1 MEQETKKRVRR
12 SKETITQDKIRK
24 LEERVADYEA
34 KIAEAKKE
42 IDELKNSLAPVVKKR
57 DIWSRADE
65 LGVSPEEVMKLIE
78 KAGKKKN
85 RD

>member
-1 MEQETKKRVRR
+1 MEQQTKKRVRR
-12 SKETITQDKIRK
+12 SKEVITQDKIRK
-24 LEERVADYEA
+24 LEERVAAYEA

-42 IDELKNSLAPVVKKR
+42 IDDLKNPPTPVVKKR
-57 DIWSRADE
+57 DIWNRADE
-65 LGVSPEEVMKLIE
+65 LGVSPEEVMELIE

>member
-1 MEQETKKRVRR
+1 MEQQTKKRVRR
-12 SKETITQDKIRK
+12 SKEVITQDKIRK

-34 KIAEAKKE
+34 KIAKAKKE
-42 IDELKNSLAPVVKKR
+42 IEDLKSPPTPVVKKR
-57 DIWSRADE
+57 DIWNRADE
-65 LGVSPEEVMKLIE
+65 LGVSPEEVMELIE